1 MHPLYFSLDCL
12 NEFLDILVIVYKV
25 LDPFI
30 IKIRYALEMLF
41 ILGPVLMGL
50 IIRDQLVLFFKKTF
64 NLQYLFQ
71 FLVGI
76 LLLLKFEYMSDFVF
90 KLFNDMK
97 VGLENEVENV
107 RIFMLNVDELLSDR
121 ILDILKFVVDI
132 FGSEFLVSTDG
143 FLEFI
148 NFSA

>member
-1 MHPLYFSLDCL
+1 
-12 NEFLDILVIVYKV
+12 
-25 LDPFI
+25 
-30 IKIRYALEMLF
+30 
-41 ILGPVLMGL
+41 
-50 IIRDQLVLFFKKTF
+50 
-64 NLQYLFQ
+64 
-71 FLVGI
+71 
-76 LLLLKFEYMSDFVF
+76 MSDFVF

>member
-1 MHPLYFSLDCL
+1 LHPLYFSLDCL